1 MHLNVCIARGKGA
14 LHNPKFLKV
23 WGFFNLEGIVIISNT
38 AENTVKAS
46 KGPHCNKIAKSPLGF
61 IDDTGTEIY
70 LQGQI
75 LWS

>member
-1 MHLNVCIARGKGA
+1 MDLNGRVARGKGA

-23 WGFFNLEGIVIISNT
+23 WVFFNLEGIVIISNT

-46 KGPHCNKIAKSPLGF
+46 KGPPYVNKIAESPLGF
-61 IDDTGTEIY
+61 IDDTGTEMY

-75 LWS
+75 L